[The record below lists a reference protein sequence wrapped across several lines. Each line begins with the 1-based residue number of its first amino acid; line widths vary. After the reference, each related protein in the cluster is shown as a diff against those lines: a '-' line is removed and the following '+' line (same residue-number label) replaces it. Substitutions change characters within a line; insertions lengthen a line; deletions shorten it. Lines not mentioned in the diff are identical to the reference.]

1 MCETA
6 PSRTQLLV
14 SWVAAVEDA
23 DWLGGELGRMSKNT
37 MTHIDHSPSNF
48 PQITAS
54 LFLLLAGLVMSWP
67 ECATR
72 SAASPIIKTRG
83 SCNGILHKNVAVY
96 VHEMSKNCKSDLGSL
111 VRSHY
116 CESRVMQQTLCTTP
130 GCLMKIVSFTRRINN
145 FTFSPRKTYNRMQ
158 CEYIKAIFS
167 QSPIAAGLLCMN
179 YSKIWSYA
187 R

>member
-1 MCETA
+1 
-6 PSRTQLLV
+6 
-14 SWVAAVEDA
+14 
-23 DWLGGELGRMSKNT
+23 MSHNNV
-37 MTHIDHSPSNF
+37 THIDQSPSNF
-48 PQITAS
+48 PQITPS

-67 ECATR
+67 ECAAR

-83 SCNGILHKNVAVY
+83 SCNGILHKNVAVH
-96 VHEMSKNCKSDLGSL
+96 VHEMSKKCNSDLGSL

-116 CESRVMQQTLCTTP
+116 GESLVTQQTLCTTP
-130 GCLMKIVSFTRRINN
+130 GCLMKIVSFTCRINN
-145 FTFSPRKTYNRMQ
+145 STFYPRITYNRMQ

-167 QSPIAAGLLCMN
+167 QSPIAAALLCMN